1 MGDGTERPYD
11 PQRDSAECYNE
22 AIRAIRHRLI
32 RDGEVIPH
40 EGEEI
45 DLILLGVINELR

>member
-1 MGDGTERPYD
+1 MDRPYD

-22 AIRAIRHRLI
+22 AVRAIRHRLI
-32 RDGEVIPH
+32 RDGEVIPF

-45 DLILLGVINELR
+45 DLTLMALL

>member
-22 AIRAIRHRLI
+22 AVRAIRMRMV
-32 RDGEVIPH
+32 RDLEVFPR
-40 EGEEI
+40 EDEPV
-45 DLILLGVINELR
+45 DLILLGAME